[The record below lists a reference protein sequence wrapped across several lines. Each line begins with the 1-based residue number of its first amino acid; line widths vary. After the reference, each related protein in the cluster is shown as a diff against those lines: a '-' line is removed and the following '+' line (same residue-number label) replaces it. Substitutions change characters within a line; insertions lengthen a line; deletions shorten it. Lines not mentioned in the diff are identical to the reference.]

1 MRLRDLGSVAAR
13 RPAGQ
18 RGRARSG
25 AVAGAL
31 LAAFAGL
38 CGGASAAAA
47 EATTAPSGAGSATT
61 GAAIAEPQ
69 SWSPPAHV
77 TPGSVP
83 VPDGV
88 RVVRG
93 YADSPLGQVH
103 YQDVG
108 RSAGKHPVI
117 VLLHQV
123 PWFYIYYTRAQAE
136 LAARGYRTI
145 AIDTPGYGLSARL
158 SREPTMAD
166 YAGAIDAVLSQLR
179 LRRVVVVG
187 HHTGSSIG
195 VELARTHPTRVQC
208 LMLHGVPLYTE
219 AEAKARLE
227 APHWD
232 QRYREDGSHLSD
244 RWAYLGGRIA
254 GSADSVQWS
263 VLSMWLSGETEWYG
277 HHAVFK
283 YDMKSALAAL
293 RVPVVVF
300 SNELDLLGYTV
311 ERVRTL
317 RPDFTILPLASRS
330 SNMPFDEPAAWS
342 DGVLQGLAGGC
353 GMQALGMQ
361 ARGAR

>member
-1 MRLRDLGSVAAR
+1 MSGAGRVAAV
-13 RPAGQ
+13 RPGRGAGCT
-18 RGRARSG
+18 RAARVSRAIRTTRNTCALLLGGVLALVAQG
-25 AVAGAL
+25 AVAAD
-31 LAAFAGL
+31 A
-38 CGGASAAAA
+38 GAS
-47 EATTAPSGAGSATT
+47 ETSITGGSATT
-61 GAAIAEPQ
+61 GAPLAQPQ

-77 TPGSVP
+77 TPGVVP
-83 VPDGV
+83 VPEGV

-93 YADSPLGQVH
+93 YADTPLGQVH

-108 RSAGKHPVI
+108 TGPAI

-123 PWFYIYYTRAQAE
+123 PWFYVYYTRAQAE

-158 SREPTMAD
+158 TKEPTIAQ
-166 YAGAIDAVLSQLR
+166 YATAIDAVMRHLR
-179 LRRVVVVG
+179 LRRAAVAG
-187 HHTGSSIG
+187 HHTGSTIG
-195 VELARTHPTRVQC
+195 VELARTHPQRVQC

-232 QRYREDGSHLSD
+232 QRYRTDGSHLAD

-254 GSADSVQWS
+254 GSPDSVQWS
-263 VLSMWLSGETEWYG
+263 VLSMWISGETEWYG

-283 YDMKSALAAL
+283 YDMQSALGAL

-300 SNELDLLGYTV
+300 NNDLDLLGYTI
-311 ERVRTL
+311 ERVRAL

-342 DGVLQGLAGGC
+342 EGVVRALTQSC
-353 GMQALGMQ
+353 GYAA
-361 ARGAR
+361 AR